1 MSKTMEERILNIISQ
16 NTIYSYDT
24 IKSIYGET
32 KSFDGTISITKV
44 CGLCNITPSEILSWI
59 SQYTRKDM
67 VRLSI
72 AGLRGADVG
81 KRLRETMQKLQ
92 GMEKE

>member
-16 NTIYSYDT
+16 STIYSYDT
-24 IKSIYGET
+24 IKSIYDET
-32 KSFDGTISITKV
+32 KSFDSTISITKV

-72 AGLRGADVG
+72 GGSKTEKLLRVA
-81 KRLRETMQKLQ
+81 MQKLQ